1 MTPQE
6 RQIARYKRLLRVAQL
21 NPADDNVR
29 LELARIKRTS
39 RTVRAYL
46 ASRTLPGFKR
56 PWQPAEIRRKELS
69 KLPLAERKRAMFETS
84 IALTKGAKRNVLR
97 TPL

>member
-6 RQIARYKRLLRVAQL
+6 RQIARYKRLMRVSQL

-29 LELARIKRTS
+29 LELAYRKRAS
-39 RTVRAYL
+39 RVVQAYL
-46 ASRTLPGFKR
+46 ASLTLPGFKR

-69 KLPLAERKRAMFETS
+69 KLPLAERKRAMLEAS
-84 IALTKGAKRNVLR
+84 IARVKREEH
-97 TPL
+97 